1 MEGYH
6 YLLQSKRNS
15 LRGAAEK
22 LSNGLIKLD
31 ETRLKVEEM
40 SVTLEETKKL
50 VAKLQKECEEYLMVM
65 VQRKQD
71 ANEKAKVVAAK
82 SEKIAQ
88 EEAEIKEIASAA
100 QIDLDKALPGTTFH
114 GNFIEIFINFHS
126 QLWKQ
131 RESHLQHLTRKILQ
145 K

>member
-40 SVTLEETKKL
+40 SVTLEDTKKL

-100 QIDLDKALPGTTFH
+100 QIDLDKALPGISWKFH
-114 GNFIEIFINFHS
+114 RNIY
-126 QLWKQ
+126 
-131 RESHLQHLTRKILQ
+131 
-145 K
+145 